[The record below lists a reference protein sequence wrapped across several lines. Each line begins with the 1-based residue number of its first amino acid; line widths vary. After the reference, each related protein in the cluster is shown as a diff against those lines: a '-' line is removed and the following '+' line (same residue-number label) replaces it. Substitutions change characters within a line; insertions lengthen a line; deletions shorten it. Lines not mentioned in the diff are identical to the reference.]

1 MTVGFCPSFEPKL
14 AMTFEGDGASMFHAA
29 PVLDEIAEERGLPL
43 LTSFADDREPPPD
56 FDGFPEE
63 LVEAIGPWNA
73 WFSVTE
79 GLRCVEGLLVALDD
93 GAVRARIPMVDGV
106 LDDLGALHAVLVA
119 AKKKTK
125 TKFRLEV
132 A

>member
-14 AMTFEGDGASMFHAA
+14 SMTFEGDGASMFHAA

-43 LTSFADDREPPPD
+43 LSGFADDREPPPD

-63 LVEAIGPWNA
+63 LAEALGPWAA

-79 GLRCVEGLLVALDD
+79 GLRCVEGLLTALED
-93 GAVRARIPMVDGV
+93 ASVRARVPMVDGV
-106 LDDLGALHAVLVA
+106 LDDLSALHAVLVV
-119 AKKKTK
+119 AKKKPK
-125 TKFRLEV
+125 VRFRLEI